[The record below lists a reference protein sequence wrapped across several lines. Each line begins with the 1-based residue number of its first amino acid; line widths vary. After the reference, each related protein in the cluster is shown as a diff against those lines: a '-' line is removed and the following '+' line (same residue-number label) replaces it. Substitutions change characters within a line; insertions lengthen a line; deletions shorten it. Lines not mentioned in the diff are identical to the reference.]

1 MGELSVGQ
9 YEVHVETPG
18 FSLYTNNSIGISIG
32 RVAQLTV
39 RLVPADV
46 QEQVTVSEQ
55 ASSIDA
61 SASRLRFTDDGLY
74 ARPSVPQS
82 RHSG

>member
-9 YEVHVETPG
+9 YEVHVEAPG

-61 SASRLRFTDDGLY
+61 SASELRFTGRRLGC
-74 ARPSVPQS
+74 AAISASIAP
-82 RHSG
+82 

>member
-46 QEQVTVSEQ
+46 QEQVTVQSKRR
-55 ASSIDA
+55 
-61 SASRLRFTDDGLY
+61 RLTQG
-74 ARPSVPQS
+74 Q
-82 RHSG
+82 